1 MLMRRL
7 AQLISPLLAFV
18 FLANL
23 AFAEEFEKPDTPP
36 VPVRTPPPQYPSELK
51 REGVA
56 GIVTVALVVDEKGAV
71 SSAAINKSSNPAFD
85 EPSLEAVK
93 KWKFKPATKAN
104 QAIPSKVIV
113 PLHFTVEG

>member
-1 MLMRRL
+1 MRRL
-7 AQLISPLLAFV
+7 AHLILPLLAFV
-18 FLANL
+18 FAASA
-23 AFAEEFEKPDTPP
+23 AFGDEFEKPDTPP

-56 GIVTVALVVDEKGAV
+56 GIVTVAIVVDEKGAV
-71 SSAAINKSSNPAFD
+71 ASASINKSTNPAFD

-93 KWKFKPATKAN
+93 KWKFKPATKGN

-113 PLHFTVEG
+113 PLHFTVES